1 MLRLPFMRKQKS
13 GGLELGRVGKFSFS
27 PLFRVTAS
35 ARTSHLYVI
44 GLSGKGKSKLLEY
57 CLYQDIAAGRGCGL
71 IDPHSLLA
79 DDLLKLLIT
88 KGVLDDPEIRE
99 RLIYVDPSRDDYV
112 VPFNV
117 LATTAEHP
125 YDIAA
130 SVLEAFRR
138 TWPESLREA
147 PHFSNVVIAALIV
160 LIENGL
166 TLMHMPRLLTDDDF
180 RESCLENVSDYNVV
194 EFFHDRYDRWGREAP
209 VMRESTLNKIGAFSL
224 NPRLKT
230 MLGQK
235 ENRLDFRKIMD
246 EGKILLLDLGRCDSE
261 TNRLIGSL
269 VVTGIELA
277 MRRRKNQN
285 LWNLTIDEF
294 AGYVANEGS
303 IKTLGHVFSE
313 GRKFRLSMTVA
324 HQDLSQLTPRMIGA
338 LSNVQTKVIFG
349 IGRKDAEFFAKL
361 VGKVDP
367 EVIKRDPKTDTQ
379 YELFSTI
386 PEQWEKWIDRL
397 RFQPARQ
404 ATLAAKDGRVIDIR
418 TITIPQYTA
427 TDDHIEQ
434 FRKESMS
441 NYGIPYG

>member
-1 MLRLPFMRKQKS
+1 MD
-13 GGLELGRVGKFSFS
+13 KF
-27 PLFRVTAS
+27 R
-35 ARTSHLYVI
+35 
-44 GLSGKGKSKLLEY
+44 
-57 CLYQDIAAGRGCGL
+57 
-71 IDPHSLLA
+71 
-79 DDLLKLLIT
+79 
-88 KGVLDDPEIRE
+88 
-99 RLIYVDPSRDDYV
+99 
-112 VPFNV
+112 
-117 LATTAEHP
+117 
-125 YDIAA
+125 
-130 SVLEAFRR
+130 
-138 TWPESLREA
+138 
-147 PHFSNVVIAALIV
+147 
-160 LIENGL
+160 
-166 TLMHMPRLLTDDDF
+166 
-180 RESCLENVSDYNVV
+180 
-194 EFFHDRYDRWGREAP
+194 
-209 VMRESTLNKIGAFSL
+209 L

-246 EGKILLLDLGRCDSE
+246 ERKFLLLDLGRCDSV

-277 MRRRKNQN
+277 IRRRKNKY

-294 AGYVANEGS
+294 AGYVASEGS
-303 IKTLGHVFSE
+303 IKTLAHVFSE
-313 GRKFRLSMTVA
+313 GREFRLSMTVA

-361 VGKVDP
+361 EGQVDP
-367 EVIKRDPKTDTQ
+367 DVIKRDPKTDTQ

-434 FRKESMS
+434 IRKVSMS
-441 NYGIPYG
+441 NYGISYGDAIKNLYEQISNPGEYYARNFSIPEFEVMQ